1 MYVCSSVGRDNYN
14 LYITLGM
21 ELVSEEFEGDIGDY
35 ALFIVM
41 EARVVA
47 VDNGIGDYEFWGTR
61 GYHTDI
67 VKELE
72 SAPYIEEMTLIDED
86 SNQIEIGEE
95 EKNLIDKW
103 ITQNSSIIEETLLEK
118 ATIDCY

>member
-1 MYVCSSVGRDNYN
+1 
-14 LYITLGM
+14 M
-21 ELVSEEFEGDIGDY
+21 ELVSQEFEGDIGDY
-35 ALFIVM
+35 GLFIVM

-72 SAPYIEEMTLIDED
+72 SAPYIEEVTLIDED
-86 SNQIEIGEE
+86 SNQIKIGEE
-95 EKNLIDKW
+95 ETILIDQW
-103 ITQNSSIIEETLLEK
+103 IKQNSSMIEEKLLEK
-118 ATIDCY
+118 AIIDC

>member
-1 MYVCSSVGRDNYN
+1 VGRDNYN
-14 LYITLGM
+14 LYITLDM
-21 ELVSEEFEGDIGDY
+21 ELVNEEFEGDIGDY
-35 ALFIVM
+35 ALSIVM

-47 VDNGIGDYEFWGTR
+47 VDNGIGDYEFWGTK

-118 ATIDCY
+118 AIIDC

>member
-14 LYITLGM
+14 LYITLDM

>member
-1 MYVCSSVGRDNYN
+1 MYVCSRVGRNNYN
-14 LYITLGM
+14 LYITLDM
-21 ELVSEEFEGDIGDY
+21 EIVSEEFEGDIGDY

-72 SAPYIEEMTLIDED
+72 SDPYIEEMTLIDED
-86 SNQIEIGEE
+86 SNQVEIGEE

-118 ATIDCY
+118 ATIDC

>member
-1 MYVCSSVGRDNYN
+1 VYVCSRVGRNNYN
-14 LYITLGM
+14 LYITLDM
-21 ELVSEEFEGDIGDY
+21 ELVNEEFEGDIGDY
-35 ALFIVM
+35 ALSIVM

-103 ITQNSSIIEETLLEK
+103 ITQNSSRIEETLLEK
-118 ATIDCY
+118 AIIDC